1 MQAFAEGGHPAS
13 PSPRESSPRRLTGQ
27 GASENRGFGVPWWRR
42 SCGAGLIPG
51 PVTSTCHG
59 HSQKEKLLVS
69 LPIKCTD
76 THDLWTFQGEPRT
89 RSPLPPPPALSQD
102 GSFLE
107 LRQQTS
113 PTTSRTVHL
122 QPRRLRSL
130 LQGGNSVPA
139 AGQQLWTCRNEQTWP
154 RSNKTLL
161 MEEKSQLPASSRAM
175 GVLLHLICSRKHQE
189 M

>member
-1 MQAFAEGGHPAS
+1 MAS
-13 PSPRESSPRRLTGQ
+13 LL
-27 GASENRGFGVPWWRR
+27 WRR
-42 SCGAGLIPG
+42 FDPWPG
-51 PVTSTCHG
+51 NVHMPRAQPKRETPG
-59 HSQKEKLLVS
+59 VS
-69 LPIKCTD
+69 PIKCTD
-76 THDLWTFQGEPRT
+76 THVLWTFQGEPRT
-89 RSPLPPPPALSQD
+89 RSPLPPALSQD
-102 GSFLE
+102 GSFPE
-107 LRQQTS
+107 LGQQTS

-139 AGQQLWTCRNEQTWP
+139 AGRQPWTCRNEQTWP

-161 MEEKSQLPASSRAM
+161 TEEKSQLPASSRAM